1 MSESR
6 HQLTR
11 ALLLVLTVAAVVAAI
26 VNFRQQSEVR
36 LPEDG
41 VFWSERDGKV
51 VALMVQPESPAA
63 RAGVHEGDFLLR
75 INRQP
80 VSRAQ
85 DVAEIFVGLPS
96 WEKVDYTL
104 LQNGVEFEAHVI
116 LSERSLSNLVYYQY
130 FVGGV
135 YLLIGLFIFFRRG
148 LAPKATHVYVLCLA
162 SFVLSTFHYTGK
174 LNDFDKVMY
183 WGNVFAGLIAPTIF
197 LHFCLSFPESN
208 RLTRG
213 FWRSALLY
221 VPATIAALVFVGFAS
236 GAIRTALP
244 LVEVNWLLD
253 RLWLAFLTGGYL
265 LGGLVL
271 AFKSRTAKDP
281 VVRMQL
287 KWLRN
292 GAIFAILPFAIFYAI
307 PYVMGGFPGESAKLA
322 VLALLLMPLTWAYAI
337 VRYRLMD
344 VDVIFQQG
352 YVYTLATIFVLGGL
366 YLFIFSIGSFDTL
379 SPTAVAI
386 LILIAA
392 FAFQPIRNWLQEQLD
407 KHVFY
412 RDQYN
417 YRRTLIEFAR
427 ELSAETDLDRMLS
440 SVSDRLIRTLGIS
453 HIAFFLAE
461 EGGRRVSLRFADNVR
476 DRKGRAIEPGY
487 PLDLSFLSG
496 RPEKGH
502 LFFERTRHLPD
513 AHVMEYPPSARESIA
528 DLDLTYYF
536 PCDARGSTVA
546 WFGVSRLDRGD
557 FLTSDDLELLIT
569 LSGYVGMAIE
579 NALLYQSLRQKAAE
593 YERLKE
599 YNENIVESINV
610 GILAADLDGRVESWN
625 STMETLTGVPRRLA
639 LGRRMDELLPADLC
653 EEIASVSAD
662 ESVHNIYQYAFRASS
677 LPHVLAVRMGG
688 SEVAFADMPQA
699 GRESESA
706 ARSVLA
712 VEQEF
717 PESTPPLPTAHEIA
731 TFSPA
736 ADEDSGAFALQGA
749 ARSESLTGEKSGA
762 VRTSA
767 EAMGLRERAP
777 EGHFAGGGH
786 GGNGHPGKNGFA
798 DRNGASFGTGG
809 PARGES
815 VRRDADYPNPFARSS
830 SGGRLPEERMMNIAV
845 TPLVS
850 RDFEHIGR
858 LVLFQDVTERTELE
872 RRLIQSD
879 KLTSIGVLA
888 AGVAHEVNTPLAV
901 ISSYSQML
909 AKQLADD
916 ERKAGILDKIAKQ
929 TFRASEI
936 VNSLLNFSRTS
947 STTYTSTDLNKV
959 IEETLVLIGPQLEK
973 ARVQVHR
980 ELEPHLP
987 PIRGNAGKLQQVFLN
1002 LMLNARDAMS
1012 QGGELRVATR
1022 FDATAVQVSVSD
1034 TGHGIPPDTLSRI
1047 FDPFYTTKSSGKG
1060 TGLGLSISYGIVREH
1075 GGIIEVSSRVGEG
1088 TTFLMEFPL
1097 QAKTHAEATASA

>member
-1 MSESR
+1 MSEGR
-6 HQLTR
+6 QQLTR

-26 VNFRQQSEVR
+26 FNFRQQAQVR
-36 LPEDG
+36 LPDDG

-51 VALMVQPESPAA
+51 IALMVQPDSPAA
-63 RAGVHEGDFLLR
+63 RAGVHEGDYLLR

-80 VSRAQ
+80 VHLAQ
-85 DVAEIFVGLPS
+85 DVAQIFVGLPS
-96 WEKVDYTL
+96 WERVDYSL

-116 LSERSLSNLVYYQY
+116 LGERTLSSLVYYQY

-148 LAPKATHVYVLCLA
+148 VAAQAVHVYVLCLA
-162 SFVLSTFHYTGK
+162 SFVLSTFHFTGR
-174 LNDFDKVMY
+174 LDDFDKVMY
-183 WGNVFAGLIAPTIF
+183 WGNIFAGLIAPTIF
-197 LHFCLSFPESN
+197 LHFCLSFPEAG
-208 RLTRG
+208 RWTRG
-213 FWRSALLY
+213 FWRSSILY
-221 VPATIAALVFVGFAS
+221 IPAAVAAVIFMGFAS
-236 GAIRTALP
+236 GAIRATLP
-244 LVEVNWLLD
+244 MVEVNWMLD

-271 AFKSRTAKDP
+271 AAKSRTAKDP

-352 YVYTLATIFVLGGL
+352 YVYTLATIAVLGAF
-366 YLFIFSIGSFDTL
+366 YIFIFSIGNFSSL

-412 RDQYN
+412 KDQYN

-440 SVSDRLIRTLGIS
+440 SVADRLIRTVGIS

-461 EGGRRVSLRFADNVR
+461 ENSSGMTLRLADNVR
-476 DRKGRAIEPGY
+476 DRKGRSVGPNY
-487 PLDLSFLSG
+487 PLDLSFLENRG
-496 RPEKGH
+496 EKGY

-513 AHVMEYPPSARESIA
+513 AKVLEYAPAARESIA
-528 DLDLTYYF
+528 ELDLTYYF
-536 PCDARGSTVA
+536 PCDARGRTIA

-557 FLTSDDLELLIT
+557 FLTSGDLELLIT
-569 LSGYVGMAIE
+569 LSGYVGIAIE
-579 NALLYQSLRQKAAE
+579 NALLYQSLRHKATE

-610 GILAADLDGRVESWN
+610 GILAADLEGRVESWN
-625 STMETLTGVPRRLA
+625 STMETLTGVPRHLA
-639 LGRRMDELLPADLC
+639 VGRRMEELLPGDLC
-653 EEIASVSAD
+653 REIASVSAA
-662 ESVHNIYQYAFRASS
+662 ESVHNIYQYAFKSS
-677 LPHVLAVRMGG
+677 MLPQ
-688 SEVAFADMPQA
+688 VAPETGFETAPSTMQTCVAEAPSYSPVAGFAI
-699 GRESESA
+699 GE
-706 ARSVLA
+706 
-712 VEQEF
+712 
-717 PESTPPLPTAHEIA
+717 
-731 TFSPA
+731 
-736 ADEDSGAFALQGA
+736 EDSGAFALQPA
-749 ARSESLTGEKSGA
+749 ASRAGNLGSGTLGSGSGRLA
-762 VRTSA
+762 VPVNHGSSIA
-767 EAMGLRERAP
+767 AGERAP
-777 EGHFAGGGH
+777 VREPHRGAT
-786 GGNGHPGKNGFA
+786 GGNGDAIGGNGNPH
-798 DRNGASFGTGG
+798 RPLPEPETAS
-809 PARGES
+809 
-815 VRRDADYPNPFARSS
+815 
-830 SGGRLPEERMMNIAV
+830 LPEELMLNIAV

-850 RDFEHIGR
+850 REFEHIGR

-872 RRLIQSD
+872 RRLVQSD

-909 AKQLADD
+909 AKQLVDD
-916 ERKAGILDKIAKQ
+916 ERKSGLLDKIAKQ

-947 STTYTSTDLNKV
+947 NTTYGSTDLNCV
-959 IEETLVLIGPQLEK
+959 VEETLVLIAPQLEK
-973 ARVQVHR
+973 ASIRVAR
-980 ELEPHLP
+980 EMQAPLP
-987 PIRGNAGKLQQVFLN
+987 SIRGNSSKLQQVFLN
-1002 LMLNARDAMS
+1002 IILNARDSMS
-1012 QGGELRVATR
+1012 DGGTLRISTVA
-1022 FDATAVQVSVSD
+1022 DATSVRVRVSD
-1034 TGHGIPPDTLSRI
+1034 TGHGIPADKLARI
-1047 FDPFYTTKSSGKG
+1047 FDPFYTTKMAGKG

-1075 GGIIEVSSRVGEG
+1075 GGIIEVSSRAGEG
-1088 TTFLMEFPL
+1088 ATFVMEFPREQRAL
-1097 QAKTHAEATASA
+1097 TA

>member
-11 ALLLVLTVAAVVAAI
+11 ALLLVLTVAAVMAAI
-26 VNFRQQSEVR
+26 VNFRQQAAVR

-41 VFWSERDGKV
+41 VFWSEREGKV
-51 VALMVQPESPAA
+51 IALMVEPDSPAA

-80 VSRAQ
+80 VNRAQ

-104 LQNGVEFEAHVI
+104 LQKGVEFEAHVI
-116 LSERSLSNLVYYQY
+116 LSERALSSLVYYQY

-148 LAPKATHVYVLCLA
+148 LAPQATHVYVLCLA

-197 LHFCLSFPESN
+197 LHFCLGFPQSH
-208 RLTRG
+208 RWFRG
-213 FWRSALLY
+213 FGRVALLY
-221 VPATIAALVFVGFAS
+221 VPALLAALVFMGFAS

-244 LVEVNWLLD
+244 LVEVNWMFD

-271 AFKSRTAKDP
+271 AFKSRTAQDP

-292 GAIFAILPFAIFYAI
+292 GAIFAILPFAVFYAI

-366 YLFIFSIGSFDTL
+366 YLFIFSIGSFDSL

-461 EGGRRVSLRFADNVR
+461 EGGARMSLRMADNVR

-496 RPEKGH
+496 PPEKGH

-513 AHVMEYPPSARESIA
+513 AHVMEYPPAARESIA

-579 NALLYQSLRQKAAE
+579 NALLYQSLRRKAAE

-610 GILAADLDGRVESWN
+610 GIVAADLDGRVESWN
-625 STMETLTGVPRRLA
+625 STMETLTGVPRQLA
-639 LGRRMDELLPADLC
+639 QGRRMEELLPADLC
-653 EEIASVSAD
+653 AEIASVSAE
-662 ESVHNIYQYAFRASS
+662 ESVHNIYQYAFKASS
-677 LPHVLAVRMGG
+677 LPHLRTARM
-688 SEVAFADMPQA
+688 AAPQ
-699 GRESESA
+699 GVEIMREPAASA
-706 ARSVLA
+706 HQV
-712 VEQEF
+712 V
-717 PESTPPLPTAHEIA
+717 

-736 ADEDSGAFALQGA
+736 TDEDSGAFALQGSA
-749 ARSESLTGEKSGA
+749 LTHGLASESGSQRLKEAGRYASRSGGSENGDEVGANGRGRANDRSPFETGA
-762 VRTSA
+762 
-767 EAMGLRERAP
+767 
-777 EGHFAGGGH
+777 
-786 GGNGHPGKNGFA
+786 GNGLDDPDGH
-798 DRNGASFGTGG
+798 RMGAPTMAAEG
-809 PARGES
+809 PASR
-815 VRRDADYPNPFARSS
+815 V
-830 SGGRLPEERMMNIAV
+830 PEERMMNVAV

-872 RRLIQSD
+872 RRLVQSD

-916 ERKAGILDKIAKQ
+916 ERKSGILDKIAKQ

-959 IEETLVLIGPQLEK
+959 IEETLVLIGPQLDK
-973 ARVQVHR
+973 ARVQVRR
-980 ELEPHLP
+980 ELDPLLP

-1012 QGGELRVATR
+1012 GGGELRVSTT
-1022 FDATAVQVSVSD
+1022 FDADAARVRVSD
-1034 TGHGIPPDTLSRI
+1034 SGHGIPPDKLSRI
-1047 FDPFYTTKSSGKG
+1047 FDPFYTTKAAGKG

-1088 TTFLMEFPL
+1088 TTFQMEFPL
-1097 QAKTHAEATASA
+1097 RQETQRQERSEG

>member
-11 ALLLVLTVAAVVAAI
+11 ALLLVLTVAAVMAAI
-26 VNFRQQSEVR
+26 VNFRQQAAVR

-41 VFWSERDGKV
+41 VFWSEREGKV
-51 VALMVQPESPAA
+51 IALMVEADSPAA

-80 VSRAQ
+80 VNRAQ

-116 LSERSLSNLVYYQY
+116 LSERALSSLVYYQY

-148 LAPKATHVYVLCLA
+148 LAPQATHVYVLCLA

-197 LHFCLSFPESN
+197 LHFCLSFPQSH
-208 RLTRG
+208 RWFRG
-213 FWRSALLY
+213 FARAALLY
-221 VPATIAALVFVGFAS
+221 VPALLAALVFMGFAS

-244 LVEVNWLLD
+244 LVEVNWMLD

-292 GAIFAILPFAIFYAI
+292 GAIFAILPFAVFYAI

-366 YLFIFSIGSFDTL
+366 YLFIFSIGSFDSL

-461 EGGRRVSLRFADNVR
+461 EGGARMSLRMADNVR
-476 DRKGRAIEPGY
+476 DRKGRAVEPGY

-496 RPEKGH
+496 PPEKGH

-513 AHVMEYPPSARESIA
+513 AHVMEYPPAARESIA

-579 NALLYQSLRQKAAE
+579 NALLYQSLRRKAAE

-610 GILAADLDGRVESWN
+610 GIVAADLDGRVESWN
-625 STMETLTGVPRRLA
+625 STMETLTGVPRQLAQGRL
-639 LGRRMDELLPADLC
+639 MEELLPADLC
-653 EEIASVSAD
+653 AEIASVSAD
-662 ESVHNIYQYAFRASS
+662 ESVHNIYQYAFKASS
-677 LPHVLAVRMGG
+677 LPYLLAAQLATLHEPEILRQPA
-688 SEVAFADMPQA
+688 VAHGPAI
-699 GRESESA
+699 
-706 ARSVLA
+706 
-712 VEQEF
+712 
-717 PESTPPLPTAHEIA
+717 AHQVV

-736 ADEDSGAFALQGA
+736 TDEDSGAFALQGS
-749 ARSESLTGEKSGA
+749 ARAHTVAGESGSFRLAEHGRQTSRALGSE
-762 VRTSA
+762 
-767 EAMGLRERAP
+767 
-777 EGHFAGGGH
+777 AGSDKGGDGGKGNNRNPFDPG
-786 GGNGHPGKNGFA
+786 GGNGLDYRDGHRAGTPTLAAEGQ
-798 DRNGASFGTGG
+798 AS
-809 PARGES
+809 RI
-815 VRRDADYPNPFARSS
+815 
-830 SGGRLPEERMMNIAV
+830 PEERMMNVAV

-872 RRLIQSD
+872 RRLVQSD

-916 ERKAGILDKIAKQ
+916 ERKSGILDKIAKQ

-973 ARVQVHR
+973 TRVQVRR
-980 ELEPHLP
+980 ELDPLLP

-1012 QGGELRVATR
+1012 GGGELRVCTT
-1022 FDATAVQVSVSD
+1022 FDADAARVRVSD
-1034 TGHGIPPDTLSRI
+1034 SGHGIPPDKLSRI
-1047 FDPFYTTKSSGKG
+1047 FDPFYTTKAAGKG

-1088 TTFLMEFPL
+1088 TTFQMEFPL
-1097 QAKTHAEATASA
+1097 RQKAQSQERSDG

>member
-1 MSESR
+1 MSESNQ
-6 HQLTR
+6 QLTR
-11 ALLLVLTVAAVVAAI
+11 ALLLVLTVAAVVAATF
-26 VNFRQQSEVR
+26 NFRQQSQVR

-41 VFWSERDGKV
+41 VFWSEREGKV

-80 VSRAQ
+80 VDRAQ
-85 DVAEIFVGLPS
+85 DVARIFVGLPS
-96 WEKVDYTL
+96 WERVEYTL
-104 LQNGVEFEAHVI
+104 LQNGVEFEAKVI
-116 LSERSLSNLVYYQY
+116 LSERALTSLVYYQY

-148 LAPKATHVYVLCLA
+148 VAAKAIHVYILCLA

-197 LHFCLSFPESN
+197 LHFCLTFPETG
-208 RLTRG
+208 RWLRG
-213 FWRSALLY
+213 FWRSSVLY
-221 VPATIAALVFVGFAS
+221 LPATLAALVYVGFAS
-236 GAIRTALP
+236 GAVRTALP
-244 LVEVNWLLD
+244 LVEVHWLLD
-253 RLWLAFLTGGYL
+253 RLWLSFLTGSYL

-292 GAIFAILPFAIFYAI
+292 GAIFAILPFAVFYAI

-352 YVYTLATIFVLGGL
+352 YVYTLATIFVLGTF
-366 YLFIFSIGSFDTL
+366 YIFIFSIGSFDSL

-412 RDQYN
+412 RDQYD
-417 YRRTLIEFAR
+417 YRRTLVEFAR

-440 SVSDRLIRTLGIS
+440 SVADRLIRTLGIS
-453 HIAFFLAE
+453 HIAFFLADDTN
-461 EGGRRVSLRFADNVR
+461 GRMSLRLADNVR
-476 DRKGRAIEPGY
+476 DRKGRAIAPGY
-487 PLDLSFLSG
+487 PLDLTFLATH
-496 RPEKGH
+496 PEKEH

-513 AHVMEYPPSARESIA
+513 AHVLDYPPPARESIA
-528 DLDLTYYF
+528 ELDLTYYF
-536 PCDARGSTVA
+536 PCEARGRTVA

-579 NALLYQSLRQKAAE
+579 NALLYQSLRLKAAE

-610 GILAADLDGRVESWN
+610 GILAADLDGQVESWN
-625 STMETLTGVPRRLA
+625 STMEALTGVTRHQA
-639 LGRRMDELLPADLC
+639 VGRRMDELLPADLC
-653 EEIASVSAD
+653 QEIASVRA
-662 ESVHNIYQYAFRASS
+662 EEGVHDIYQYVFQASKLPQKFQAEASREHASPYATHAASS
-677 LPHVLAVRMGG
+677 AV
-688 SEVAFADMPQA
+688 STFAPSGDP
-699 GRESESA
+699 
-706 ARSVLA
+706 
-712 VEQEF
+712 
-717 PESTPPLPTAHEIA
+717 
-731 TFSPA
+731 
-736 ADEDSGAFALQGA
+736 DSGAFALQSA
-749 ARSESLTGEKSGA
+749 AAISVAAPVSHAAVGSL
-762 VRTSA
+762 
-767 EAMGLRERAP
+767 
-777 EGHFAGGGH
+777 
-786 GGNGHPGKNGFA
+786 GNGHGSA
-798 DRNGASFGTGG
+798 ALTASSTSARTSGT
-809 PARGES
+809 
-815 VRRDADYPNPFARSS
+815 NSS
-830 SGGRLPEERMMNIAV
+830 SPDEALPYRNNRGAGSALSTTDAPRREDALASTRSHLPDERMLNIAV

-872 RRLIQSD
+872 RRLMQSD

-901 ISSYSQML
+901 ISSYSQLL

-916 ERKAGILDKIAKQ
+916 ERKSGILDKIAKQ

-947 STTYTSTDLNKV
+947 STTYTSTDLNRV
-959 IEETLVLIGPQLEK
+959 VDETLVLIGPQLEK
-973 ARVQVHR
+973 SGVEVSRLCDP
-980 ELEPHLP
+980 ELP

-1002 LMLNARDAMS
+1002 LLLNARDAMVS
-1012 QGGELRVATR
+1012 GGDLKIETSA
-1022 FDATAVQVSVSD
+1022 DQASVHVRISD
-1034 TGHGIPPDTLSRI
+1034 TGHGIPLEKISKI
-1047 FDPFYTTKSSGKG
+1047 FDPFYTTKVAGKG

-1088 TTFLMEFPL
+1088 TTFLLEFPL
-1097 QAKTHAEATASA
+1097 EQRPKAA

>member
-1 MSESR
+1 M
-6 HQLTR
+6 
-11 ALLLVLTVAAVVAAI
+11 AAI
-26 VNFRQQSEVR
+26 VNFRQQAAVR

-41 VFWSERDGKV
+41 VFWSEREGKV
-51 VALMVQPESPAA
+51 IALMVEADSPAA

-80 VSRAQ
+80 VNRAQ
-85 DVAEIFVGLPS
+85 DVAAIFVGLPS

-104 LQNGVEFEAHVI
+104 LQKGVEFEAHVI
-116 LSERSLSNLVYYQY
+116 LSERALSSLVYYQY

-148 LAPKATHVYVLCLA
+148 LAPQATHVYVLCLA

-183 WGNVFAGLIAPTIF
+183 WGNIFAGLVAPTIF
-197 LHFCLSFPESN
+197 LHFCLGFPQSH
-208 RLTRG
+208 RWFRG
-213 FWRSALLY
+213 FGRVALLY
-221 VPATIAALVFVGFAS
+221 VPALLAALVFMGFAS

-244 LVEVNWLLD
+244 LVEVNWMLD

-271 AFKSRTAKDP
+271 AFKSRTTQDP

-292 GAIFAILPFAIFYAI
+292 GAIFAILPFAVFYAI

-366 YLFIFSIGSFDTL
+366 YLFIFSIGSFDSL

-461 EGGRRVSLRFADNVR
+461 EGGTRMALRMADNVR
-476 DRKGRAIEPGY
+476 DRKGRAVEPGY

-496 RPEKGH
+496 PPEKGH

-513 AHVMEYPPSARESIA
+513 AHVMEYPPAARESIA

-579 NALLYQSLRQKAAE
+579 NAMLYQSLRRKAAE

-610 GILAADLDGRVESWN
+610 GIVAADLDGRVESWN
-625 STMETLTGVPRRLA
+625 STMETLTGVPRQLA
-639 LGRRMDELLPADLC
+639 QGRRMEELLPADLC
-653 EEIASVSAD
+653 AEIASVSAE
-662 ESVHNIYQYAFRASS
+662 ESVHNIYQYAFKASS
-677 LPHVLAVRMGG
+677 LPYLL
-688 SEVAFADMPQA
+688 
-699 GRESESA
+699 A
-706 ARSVLA
+706 ARMATPYEPEILLDAA
-712 VEQEF
+712 VAHQ
-717 PESTPPLPTAHEIA
+717 PESGHQPASAHQVV

-736 ADEDSGAFALQGA
+736 TDEDSGAFALQGS
-749 ARSESLTGEKSGA
+749 ARVHGLASESGTHRLKELG
-762 VRTSA
+762 RQTS
-767 EAMGLRERAP
+767 RI
-777 EGHFAGGGH
+777 GGGEAGDQTAANGGGKGNGRSPFEPG
-786 GGNGHPGKNGFA
+786 GGNGLDYQDGHRAGTPALAAEGQ
-798 DRNGASFGTGG
+798 AS
-809 PARGES
+809 RI
-815 VRRDADYPNPFARSS
+815 
-830 SGGRLPEERMMNIAV
+830 PEERMMNVAV

-872 RRLIQSD
+872 RRLVQSD

-916 ERKAGILDKIAKQ
+916 ERKSGILDKIAKQ

-973 ARVQVHR
+973 TRVQVRR
-980 ELEPHLP
+980 ELDPLLP

-1012 QGGELRVATR
+1012 GGGELRVSTT
-1022 FDATAVQVSVSD
+1022 FDADVARVRVSD
-1034 TGHGIPPDTLSRI
+1034 SGHGISPDKLSRI
-1047 FDPFYTTKSSGKG
+1047 FDPFYTTKAAGKG

-1088 TTFLMEFPL
+1088 TTFQMEFPL
-1097 QAKTHAEATASA
+1097 RQGTQRQERSDG

>member
-1 MSESR
+1 MWQAMSESR
-6 HQLTR
+6 QQLTR
-11 ALLLVLTVAAVVAAI
+11 AFLLVLTVAAVVAALI
-26 VNFRQQSEVR
+26 NFRQQAQVR

-75 INRQP
+75 INHQP
-80 VSRAQ
+80 VSLAQ
-85 DVAEIFVGLPS
+85 DVARIFVGLPS
-96 WEKVDYTL
+96 WERVDYTL

-116 LSERSLSNLVYYQY
+116 LSERALSSLVYYQY

-148 LAPKATHVYVLCLA
+148 VAAQAIHVYTLCLV
-162 SFVLSTFHYTGK
+162 SFVLSTFHYTGR
-174 LNDFDKVMY
+174 LDDFDKVMY

-197 LHFCLSFPESN
+197 LHFCLNFPEAG
-208 RLTRG
+208 RWTRG
-213 FWRSALLY
+213 FWRSSLLY
-221 VPATIAALVFVGFAS
+221 FPAAIAASVFIGFAS
-236 GAIRTALP
+236 GGIRTALP
-244 LVEVNWLLD
+244 MVEVNWMLD

-271 AFKSRTAKDP
+271 AAKSRTAKDP

-352 YVYTLATIFVLGGL
+352 YVYTLATLAVLGAF
-366 YLFIFSIGSFDTL
+366 YLFIFSIGSFDSL

-412 RDQYN
+412 KDQYN

-427 ELSAETDLDRMLS
+427 ELGAETDLDRMLS
-440 SVSDRLIRTLGIS
+440 SVADRLIRTVGIS
-453 HIAFFLAE
+453 HIAFFLADE
-461 EGGRRVSLRFADNVR
+461 KSAGMVLRLADNVR
-476 DRKGRAIEPGY
+476 DRKGRSVEPGY
-487 PLDLSFLSG
+487 PLDLSFLTS

-513 AHVMEYPPSARESIA
+513 PRVLEYPPAARESIA

-536 PCDARGSTVA
+536 PCDARGRTIA

-569 LSGYVGMAIE
+569 LSGYVGIAIE
-579 NALLYQSLRQKAAE
+579 NALLYQSLRHKAAE

-610 GILAADLDGRVESWN
+610 GILAADLEGRVESWN
-625 STMETLTGVPRRLA
+625 STMEILTGVLRHVA
-639 LGRRMDELLPADLC
+639 LGRRVEELLPADLC
-653 EEIASVSAD
+653 REIASVGAA
-662 ESVHNIYQYAFRASS
+662 ESVHNIYQYAFKSS
-677 LPHVLAVRMGG
+677 MLPHVV
-688 SEVAFADMPQA
+688 SEASGETRAPA
-699 GRESESA
+699 TRERREEIPSYS
-706 ARSVLA
+706 
-712 VEQEF
+712 
-717 PESTPPLPTAHEIA
+717 PLPDVEAG
-731 TFSPA
+731 
-736 ADEDSGAFALQGA
+736 DEVFGAFALHPAVAFAGA
-749 ARSESLTGEKSGA
+749 AGA
-762 VRTSA
+762 SDVQKAAPASYGSPVRGLQTSRT
-767 EAMGLRERAP
+767 REMP
-777 EGHFAGGGH
+777 NGAGGSNGSPA
-786 GGNGHPGKNGFA
+786 GGNGNLHPHPS
-798 DRNGASFGTGG
+798 ASTH
-809 PARGES
+809 ES
-815 VRRDADYPNPFARSS
+815 
-830 SGGRLPEERMMNIAV
+830 LPEELMLNIAV

-850 RDFEHIGR
+850 REFEHIGR
-858 LVLFQDVTERTELE
+858 LVIFQDVTERTELE
-872 RRLIQSD
+872 RRLVQSD

-916 ERKAGILDKIAKQ
+916 ESKSGLLDKIAKQ

-947 STTYTSTDLNKV
+947 STIYGSTDLNRV
-959 IEETLVLIGPQLEK
+959 VEETLVLIGPQLEK
-973 ARVQVHR
+973 AGICVECQM
-980 ELEPHLP
+980 EAPLP
-987 PIRGNAGKLQQVFLN
+987 AIRGNGSKLQQVFLN
-1002 LMLNARDAMS
+1002 ILLNARDSMS
-1012 QGGELRVATR
+1012 EGGTLRISTSA
-1022 FDATAVQVSVSD
+1022 DATSVRVRVSD
-1034 TGHGIPPDTLSRI
+1034 TGHGIPADKLARI
-1047 FDPFYTTKSSGKG
+1047 FDPFYTTKMAGKG

-1075 GGIIEVSSRVGEG
+1075 GGIIEVSSRAGEG
-1088 TTFLMEFPL
+1088 ATFVMEFPRE
-1097 QAKTHAEATASA
+1097 QRTPTA

>member
-1 MSESR
+1 MSESNQ
-6 HQLTR
+6 QLTR
-11 ALLLVLTVAAVVAAI
+11 ALLLVLTVAAVVAATF
-26 VNFRQQSEVR
+26 NFRQQSHVR

-41 VFWSERDGKV
+41 VFWSEREGKV

-80 VSRAQ
+80 VDRAQ
-85 DVAEIFVGLPS
+85 DVARIFVGLPS
-96 WEKVDYTL
+96 WERVEYTL
-104 LQNGVEFEAHVI
+104 LQNGVEFEAKVI
-116 LSERSLSNLVYYQY
+116 LSERALTSLVYYQY

-148 LAPKATHVYVLCLA
+148 VADKAIHVYILCLA

-174 LNDFDKVMY
+174 LDDFDKVMY

-197 LHFCLSFPESN
+197 LHFCLTFPETG
-208 RLTRG
+208 RWLRG
-213 FWRSALLY
+213 FWRSSILY
-221 VPATIAALVFVGFAS
+221 APAILAALVYVGFAS
-236 GAIRTALP
+236 GAVRTALP
-244 LVEVNWLLD
+244 LVEVHWLLD
-253 RLWLAFLTGGYL
+253 RLWLSFLTGSYL

-292 GAIFAILPFAIFYAI
+292 GAIFAILPFAVFYAI

-352 YVYTLATIFVLGGL
+352 YVYTLATICVLGTF
-366 YLFIFSIGSFDTL
+366 YIFIFSIGSFDSL

-412 RDQYN
+412 RDQYD
-417 YRRTLIEFAR
+417 YRRTLVEFAR

-440 SVSDRLIRTLGIS
+440 SVADRLIRTLGIS
-453 HIAFFLAE
+453 HIAFFLADDTSGE
-461 EGGRRVSLRFADNVR
+461 MSLRLADNVR
-476 DRKGRAIEPGY
+476 DRKGRAIDPGY
-487 PLDLSFLSG
+487 PLDLSFLATH
-496 RPEKGH
+496 PEKGH

-513 AHVMEYPPSARESIA
+513 AHVLDYPPPARESIA
-528 DLDLTYYF
+528 ELDLTYYF
-536 PCDARGSTVA
+536 PCEARGRTVA

-579 NALLYQSLRQKAAE
+579 NALLYQSLRLKATE

-610 GILAADLDGRVESWN
+610 GILAADLAGQVESWN
-625 STMETLTGVPRRLA
+625 STMEALTGVTRQQA
-639 LGRRMDELLPADLC
+639 VGRRMEELLPADLC
-653 EEIASVSAD
+653 QEIASVRA
-662 ESVHNIYQYAFRASS
+662 EEGVHDIYQYVFQASK
-677 LPHVLAVRMGG
+677 LPRSVQ
-688 SEVAFADMPQA
+688 SE
-699 GRESESA
+699 A
-706 ARSVLA
+706 AREHASPYA
-712 VEQEF
+712 
-717 PESTPPLPTAHEIA
+717 AHAAA
-731 TFSPA
+731 TGVATYAPSGDP
-736 ADEDSGAFALQGA
+736 DSGAFALQPA
-749 ARSESLTGEKSGA
+749 AAVSLAAPVSHAATSMLAHGHGA
-762 VRTSA
+762 VALSA
-767 EAMGLRERAP
+767 PSSLAKAP
-777 EGHFAGGGH
+777 G
-786 GGNGHPGKNGFA
+786 
-798 DRNGASFGTGG
+798 SISSSS
-809 PARGES
+809 RGE
-815 VRRDADYPNPFARSS
+815 VVPYR
-830 SGGRLPEERMMNIAV
+830 SGGATDSALSAAGSIAQEDSLAPTRSHLPDERMLNIAV

-872 RRLIQSD
+872 RRLMQSD

-901 ISSYSQML
+901 ISSYSQLL

-916 ERKAGILDKIAKQ
+916 ERKSGILDKIAKQ

-947 STTYTSTDLNKV
+947 STTYTSTDLNRV
-959 IEETLVLIGPQLEK
+959 VDETLVLIGPQLEK
-973 ARVQVHR
+973 SGVEVHR
-980 ELEPHLP
+980 DCAAELP

-1002 LMLNARDAMS
+1002 LLLNARDAMGN
-1012 QGGELRVATR
+1012 GGELKIETSADRG
-1022 FDATAVQVSVSD
+1022 SVHVRISD
-1034 TGHGIPPDTLSRI
+1034 TGHGIPLEKISKI
-1047 FDPFYTTKSSGKG
+1047 FDPFYTTKVAGKG

-1075 GGIIEVSSRVGEG
+1075 GGIIEVTSRVGEG
-1088 TTFLMEFPL
+1088 TTFLLEFPL
-1097 QAKTHAEATASA
+1097 EQRPQAA

>member
-1 MSESR
+1 MWRSS
-6 HQLTR
+6 
-11 ALLLVLTVAAVVAAI
+11 ALYIPAVVGA
-26 VNFRQQSEVR
+26 S
-36 LPEDG
+36 
-41 VFWSERDGKV
+41 
-51 VALMVQPESPAA
+51 
-63 RAGVHEGDFLLR
+63 
-75 INRQP
+75 
-80 VSRAQ
+80 
-85 DVAEIFVGLPS
+85 IFVGFS
-96 WEKVDYTL
+96 
-104 LQNGVEFEAHVI
+104 
-116 LSERSLSNLVYYQY
+116 
-130 FVGGV
+130 
-135 YLLIGLFIFFRRG
+135 
-148 LAPKATHVYVLCLA
+148 
-162 SFVLSTFHYTGK
+162 
-174 LNDFDKVMY
+174 
-183 WGNVFAGLIAPTIF
+183 
-197 LHFCLSFPESN
+197 
-208 RLTRG
+208 
-213 FWRSALLY
+213 
-221 VPATIAALVFVGFAS
+221 S
-236 GAIRTALP
+236 GAIRTSLP
-244 LVEVNWLLD
+244 LVEIHWMLD
-253 RLWLAFLTGGYL
+253 RFWLAFLTGGYL

-271 AFKSRTAKDP
+271 AAKSRTAKDP

-352 YVYTLATIFVLGGL
+352 YVYTLATICVLGTF
-366 YLFIFSIGSFDTL
+366 YIFIFSIGSFDSL

-440 SVSDRLIRTLGIS
+440 SVADRLIRTVGIS

-461 EGGRRVSLRFADNVR
+461 DNDAPITLRLADNVR
-476 DRKGRAIEPGY
+476 DRKGRAVEPGY
-487 PLDLSFLSG
+487 PLDLSFLSS

-513 AHVMEYPPSARESIA
+513 PHVLDYPPAARESIA

-536 PCDARGSTVA
+536 PCDARGRTIA

-579 NALLYQSLRQKAAE
+579 NALLYQSLRLKAAE

-610 GILAADLDGRVESWN
+610 GILAADLEGRVESWN
-625 STMETLTGVPRRLA
+625 STMESLTGVPRRVA
-639 LGRRMDELLPADLC
+639 LGRRVEELLPADLC
-653 EEIASVSAD
+653 REIASVSAA
-662 ESVHNIYQYAFRASS
+662 ESVHNIYQYAFKASMLPHAGSDAAERASVDRTES
-677 LPHVLAVRMGG
+677 DGG
-688 SEVAFADMPQA
+688 
-699 GRESESA
+699 
-706 ARSVLA
+706 
-712 VEQEF
+712 
-717 PESTPPLPTAHEIA
+717 TPS
-731 TFSPA
+731 FSPDMSFA
-736 ADEDSGAFALQGA
+736 PLVKEDSGEFALQSATALAGVVA
-749 ARSESLTGEKSGA
+749 GNSVLHARPVLPS
-762 VRTSA
+762 R
-767 EAMGLRERAP
+767 
-777 EGHFAGGGH
+777 GGH
-786 GGNGHPGKNGFA
+786 GGGGDHAGGRPRTAGQTNGKSAGEL
-798 DRNGASFGTGG
+798 NGASLGG
-809 PARGES
+809 DLADGGGNANEPLPRGL
-815 VRRDADYPNPFARSS
+815 RAA
-830 SGGRLPEERMMNIAV
+830 LPEELMLNIAV

-850 RDFEHIGR
+850 REFEHIGR

-872 RRLIQSD
+872 RRLVQSD

-909 AKQLADD
+909 AKQLAED
-916 ERKAGILDKIAKQ
+916 ESKSGLLDKIAKQ

-947 STTYTSTDLNKV
+947 STSYGPTDLNRV

-973 ARVQVHR
+973 AKVRV
-980 ELEPHLP
+980 ECALDKDLP
-987 PIRGNAGKLQQVFLN
+987 SIRGNGGKLQQVFLN
-1002 LMLNARDAMS
+1002 MMLNARDAMGE
-1012 QGGELRVATR
+1012 GGALSIATSAEPSAVRVR
-1022 FDATAVQVSVSD
+1022 VSD
-1034 TGHGIPPDTLSRI
+1034 TGHGIPAEKIARI
-1047 FDPFYTTKSSGKG
+1047 FDPFYTTKVAGKG

-1075 GGIIEVSSRVGEG
+1075 GGIIEVSSRAGEG

-1097 QAKTHAEATASA
+1097 ERKHPAA

>member
-1 MSESR
+1 MSEGR

-11 ALLLVLTVAAVVAAI
+11 AFLLVLTVAAVVAAVI
-26 VNFRQQSEVR
+26 NFKQQAQVR
-36 LPEDG
+36 MPDDG

-51 VALMVQPESPAA
+51 VALMVQPDSPAS

-80 VSRAQ
+80 VSHAQ
-85 DVAEIFVGLPS
+85 DVARIFVGLPS
-96 WEKVDYTL
+96 WERVDYSL

-116 LSERSLSNLVYYQY
+116 LGERTLSTLVYYQY

-148 LAPKATHVYVLCLA
+148 VATQALHVYILCLA
-162 SFVLSTFHYTGK
+162 SFVLSTFHFTGR
-174 LNDFDKVMY
+174 LDDFDKVMY
-183 WGNVFAGLIAPTIF
+183 WGNVLAGLIAPTIF
-197 LHFCLSFPESN
+197 LHFCLSFPESG
-208 RLTRG
+208 RFTRG
-213 FWRSALLY
+213 FWRTSILY
-221 VPATIAALVFVGFAS
+221 VPAVIGALVYMGFAS
-236 GAIRTALP
+236 GIIRTAAP
-244 LVEVNWLLD
+244 EVEVNWMLD
-253 RLWLAFLTGGYL
+253 RLWLAFLTGVYL
-265 LGGLVL
+265 LCGLVL
-271 AFKSRTAKDP
+271 AAKSRTAKDP
-281 VVRMQL
+281 IVRMQL

-352 YVYTLATIFVLGGL
+352 YVYTLATIAVLGVF
-366 YLFIFSIGSFDTL
+366 YIFIFSIGSFNSL

-412 RDQYN
+412 KDQYN

-427 ELSAETDLDRMLS
+427 ELGAETDLDKMLS
-440 SVSDRLIRTLGIS
+440 SVADRLIRTVGIS

-461 EGGRRVSLRFADNVR
+461 DGGKGMQLRQAENVR

-487 PLDLSFLSG
+487 PLDLSFLDS
-496 RPEKGH
+496 RPEKGY

-513 AHVMEYPPSARESIA
+513 PRVLEYPHAARESIS

-536 PCDARGSTVA
+536 PCEARGRTIA

-557 FLTSDDLELLIT
+557 FLTSDDLELLVT
-569 LSGYVGMAIE
+569 LSGYVGIAIE
-579 NALLYQSLRQKAAE
+579 NALLYQSLRLKAAE

-610 GILAADLDGRVESWN
+610 GILAADLAGRVESWN
-625 STMETLTGVPRRLA
+625 STMEALTGVPRHIA
-639 LGRRMDELLPADLC
+639 LGRRVEELLPADLC
-653 EEIASVSAD
+653 REIASVGAA
-662 ESVHNIYQYAFRASS
+662 ESVHNIYEYEFKASMLPRVVQQAAVGAVETEAAGGRTAAFTAAGDPAESSVGLRASAS
-677 LPHVLAVRMGG
+677 QPAVALAIEGVREPRGV
-688 SEVAFADMPQA
+688 S
-699 GRESESA
+699 
-706 ARSVLA
+706 
-712 VEQEF
+712 
-717 PESTPPLPTAHEIA
+717 
-731 TFSPA
+731 
-736 ADEDSGAFALQGA
+736 
-749 ARSESLTGEKSGA
+749 
-762 VRTSA
+762 
-767 EAMGLRERAP
+767 ERAYSSP
-777 EGHFAGGGH
+777 DYPVDSPGTTQPSGFVAVTNGGPL
-786 GGNGHPGKNGFA
+786 GGNGDSVYSGREYN
-798 DRNGASFGTGG
+798 TGS
-809 PARGES
+809 R
-815 VRRDADYPNPFARSS
+815 
-830 SGGRLPEERMMNIAV
+830 PEELTLNIAV
-845 TPLVS
+845 TPLIS

-872 RRLIQSD
+872 RRLVQSD

-909 AKQLADD
+909 AKQLAGD
-916 ERKAGILDKIAKQ
+916 ERKSGLLDKIAKQ

-936 VNSLLNFSRTS
+936 VNSLLNFSRTA
-947 STTYTSTDLNKV
+947 STTYSATDLNRV

-973 ARVQVHR
+973 ANILVERD
-980 ELEPHLP
+980 LETPLP
-987 PIRGNAGKLQQVFLN
+987 AIRGNGSKLQQVFLN
-1002 LMLNARDAMS
+1002 IILNARDSMS
-1012 QGGELRVATR
+1012 EGGKLQIATSANASSVRVR
-1022 FDATAVQVSVSD
+1022 VSD
-1034 TGHGIPPDTLSRI
+1034 TGHGIPADKLARI
-1047 FDPFYTTKSSGKG
+1047 FDPFYTTKMAGKG

-1088 TTFLMEFPL
+1088 ATFVMEFPRESRGL
-1097 QAKTHAEATASA
+1097 SA

>member
-6 HQLTR
+6 QQLTR
-11 ALLLVLTVAAVVAAI
+11 AFLLVLTVAVVVAA
-26 VNFRQQSEVR
+26 VFNFRQQAQVR

-51 VALMVQPESPAA
+51 IALMVQPESPAA

-80 VSRAQ
+80 VSLAQ
-85 DVAEIFVGLPS
+85 DVAQIFVGLPS
-96 WEKVDYTL
+96 WERVDYSL

-116 LSERSLSNLVYYQY
+116 LGERALSSLVYYQY

-148 LAPKATHVYVLCLA
+148 VAAQAVHVYVLCLA
-162 SFVLSTFHYTGK
+162 SFVLSTFHYTGR
-174 LNDFDKVMY
+174 LDDFDKVMY

-197 LHFCLSFPESN
+197 LHFCLNFPEAG
-208 RLTRG
+208 RWTRG
-213 FWRSALLY
+213 FWRSSILY
-221 VPATIAALVFVGFAS
+221 IPAAIAATVFMGFAS
-236 GAIRTALP
+236 GAIRTVLP
-244 LVEVNWLLD
+244 MVEVSWMLD

-271 AFKSRTAKDP
+271 AAKSRTAKDP

-352 YVYTLATIFVLGGL
+352 YVYTLATIAVLGAF
-366 YLFIFSIGSFDTL
+366 YIFIFSIGSFDSL

-412 RDQYN
+412 KDQYN

-427 ELSAETDLDRMLS
+427 ELGAETDLDRMLS
-440 SVSDRLIRTLGIS
+440 SVADRLIRTVGIS
-453 HIAFFLAE
+453 HIAFFLAQE
-461 EGGRRVSLRFADNVR
+461 SGSGMALRLADNVR
-476 DRKGRAIEPGY
+476 DRKGRSVGPGY
-487 PLDLSFLSG
+487 PLDLSFLTAH
-496 RPEKGH
+496 PEKGH

-513 AHVMEYPPSARESIA
+513 PRVLEYAPAARESIA
-528 DLDLTYYF
+528 ELDLTYYF
-536 PCDARGSTVA
+536 PCEARGRTIA

-557 FLTSDDLELLIT
+557 FLTSGDLELLTT
-569 LSGYVGMAIE
+569 LSGYVGIAIE
-579 NALLYQSLRQKAAE
+579 NALLYQSLRLKAAE

-610 GILAADLDGRVESWN
+610 GILAADLEGRVESWN
-625 STMETLTGVPRRLA
+625 STMETLTGVPRHLA
-639 LGRRMDELLPADLC
+639 VGRRVEELLPGDLC
-653 EEIASVSAD
+653 REIASVSAA
-662 ESVHNIYQYAFRASS
+662 ESVHNIYQYAFKASM
-677 LPHVLAVRMGG
+677 LPRVAAETAV
-688 SEVAFADMPQA
+688 ADQSPA
-699 GRESESA
+699 TP
-706 ARSVLA
+706 ARRTEAPS
-712 VEQEF
+712 
-717 PESTPPLPTAHEIA
+717 
-731 TFSPA
+731 FSPA
-736 ADEDSGAFALQGA
+736 TSFMTVDDDSGAFAMVQQA
-749 ARSESLTGEKSGA
+749 VAHART
-762 VRTSA
+762 T
-767 EAMGLRERAP
+767 
-777 EGHFAGGGH
+777 GGGDARAALPASFGSSIAAAGALESRELSGGTGGSNGDAI
-786 GGNGHPGKNGFA
+786 GGNGDSHRHIP
-798 DRNGASFGTGG
+798 
-809 PARGES
+809 
-815 VRRDADYPNPFARSS
+815 SS
-830 SGGRLPEERMMNIAV
+830 EHEPLPEELMLNIAV

-850 RDFEHIGR
+850 REFEHIGR

-872 RRLIQSD
+872 RRLVQSD

-916 ERKAGILDKIAKQ
+916 ERKSGLLDKIAKQ

-947 STTYTSTDLNKV
+947 STTYGSTDLNSV
-959 IEETLVLIGPQLEK
+959 VEETLVLIGPQLEK
-973 ARVQVHR
+973 AKIRVER
-980 ELEPHLP
+980 EMQAPLP
-987 PIRGNAGKLQQVFLN
+987 SIRGNGSKLQQVFLN
-1002 LMLNARDAMS
+1002 IILNARDSMID
-1012 QGGELRVATR
+1012 GGTLRISTSA
-1022 FDATAVQVSVSD
+1022 DATSVRVLVSD
-1034 TGHGIPPDTLSRI
+1034 TGQGIPADKLARI
-1047 FDPFYTTKSSGKG
+1047 FDPFYTTKMAGKG

-1075 GGIIEVSSRVGEG
+1075 GGIIEVSSRAGEG
-1088 TTFLMEFPL
+1088 AAFVMEFPREQRAL
-1097 QAKTHAEATASA
+1097 SA

>member
-6 HQLTR
+6 QQLTR
-11 ALLLVLTVAAVVAAI
+11 AFLLVLTVAAVVAA
-26 VNFRQQSEVR
+26 VFNFRQQAHVR

-51 VALMVQPESPAA
+51 IALMVQPGSPAE

-80 VSRAQ
+80 VNLAQ
-85 DVAEIFVGLPS
+85 DVAQIFVGLPS
-96 WEKVDYTL
+96 WEKVDYSL

-116 LSERSLSNLVYYQY
+116 LGERALSSLVYYQY

-148 LAPKATHVYVLCLA
+148 VAAQATHVYVLCLA
-162 SFVLSTFHYTGK
+162 SFVLSTFHFTGR
-174 LNDFDKVMY
+174 LDDFDKVMY

-197 LHFCLSFPESN
+197 LHFCLSFPESG
-208 RLTRG
+208 RWTRG
-213 FWRSALLY
+213 FWRSSLLY
-221 VPATIAALVFVGFAS
+221 IPATLAAFVFMGFAS
-236 GAIRTALP
+236 GIIRTASP
-244 LVEVNWLLD
+244 MVEVNWMLD

-271 AFKSRTAKDP
+271 AAKSRTAKDP

-352 YVYTLATIFVLGGL
+352 YVYTLATIAVLGVF
-366 YLFIFSIGSFDTL
+366 YIFIFSIGSFDSL

-412 RDQYN
+412 KDQYN

-427 ELSAETDLDRMLS
+427 ELGAETDLDRMLS
-440 SVSDRLIRTLGIS
+440 SVADRLIRTVGIS
-453 HIAFFLAE
+453 HIAFFLSE
-461 EGGRRVSLRFADNVR
+461 EGGAGMKLRLADNVR
-476 DRKGRAIEPGY
+476 DRKGRPVEPGY
-487 PLDLSFLSG
+487 PLDLSYLAN

-513 AHVMEYPPSARESIA
+513 PRVLEYPPAARETIA

-536 PCDARGSTVA
+536 PCDARGRTIA

-557 FLTSDDLELLIT
+557 FLTSDDLELLVT
-569 LSGYVGMAIE
+569 LSGYVGIAIE
-579 NALLYQSLRQKAAE
+579 NALLYQSLRHKAAE

-610 GILAADLDGRVESWN
+610 GILAADLEGRVESWN
-625 STMETLTGVPRRLA
+625 STMETLTGVPRNIA
-639 LGRRMDELLPADLC
+639 VGRRMEELLPADLC
-653 EEIASVSAD
+653 REIASVGAA
-662 ESVHNIYQYAFRASS
+662 ESVHNIYQYEFRSS
-677 LPHVLAVRMGG
+677 MLPSRTPETAP
-688 SEVAFADMPQA
+688 VARTFQA
-699 GRESESA
+699 EAPSY
-706 ARSVLA
+706 
-712 VEQEF
+712 
-717 PESTPPLPTAHEIA
+717 
-731 TFSPA
+731 SPA
-736 ADEDSGAFALQGA
+736 MGFATGGEKSDAFALQPA
-749 ARSESLTGEKSGA
+749 AAHAGSTGHAGTRMTAPAGYGGPGIAPA
-762 VRTSA
+762 VAS
-767 EAMGLRERAP
+767 AP
-777 EGHFAGGGH
+777 EVFKGAGGTNGSN
-786 GGNGHPGKNGFA
+786 GVPDGNGSIP
-798 DRNGASFGTGG
+798 
-809 PARGES
+809 
-815 VRRDADYPNPFARSS
+815 SS
-830 SGGRLPEERMMNIAV
+830 ETEENRLPEELTLNIAV

-872 RRLIQSD
+872 RRLVQSD

-916 ERKAGILDKIAKQ
+916 ERKSGLLDKIAKQ

-947 STTYTSTDLNKV
+947 NTTYGSTDLNSV
-959 IEETLVLIGPQLEK
+959 VEETLLLIAPQLEK
-973 ARVQVHR
+973 ARIRVERDMQA
-980 ELEPHLP
+980 PLP
-987 PIRGNAGKLQQVFLN
+987 SIRGNGSKLQQVFLN
-1002 LMLNARDAMS
+1002 IILNARDSMS
-1012 QGGELRVATR
+1012 DGGILRISTSA
-1022 FDATAVQVSVSD
+1022 DATSVRVRVSD
-1034 TGHGIPPDTLSRI
+1034 TGHGIPTDKLARI
-1047 FDPFYTTKSSGKG
+1047 FDPFYTTKMAGKG

-1075 GGIIEVSSRVGEG
+1075 GGIIEVSSRSGEG
-1088 TTFLMEFPL
+1088 ATFVMEFPREQRAL
-1097 QAKTHAEATASA
+1097 TA

>member
-1 MSESR
+1 MSESKQ
-6 HQLTR
+6 QLTR
-11 ALLLVLTVAAVVAAI
+11 AFLLVLTVAAVVAA
-26 VNFRQQSEVR
+26 VFNFRQQAQVR

-41 VFWSERDGKV
+41 VFWSEREGKV

-80 VSRAQ
+80 VSLAQ
-85 DVAEIFVGLPS
+85 DVARIFVGLPS
-96 WEKVDYTL
+96 WERVDYSL

-116 LSERSLSNLVYYQY
+116 LGERALSSLVYYQY

-148 LAPKATHVYVLCLA
+148 VAAQAVHVYVLCLA
-162 SFVLSTFHYTGK
+162 SFVLSTFHYTGR
-174 LNDFDKVMY
+174 LDDFDKVMY

-197 LHFCLSFPESN
+197 LHFCLNFPESGPW
-208 RLTRG
+208 TRG
-213 FWRSALLY
+213 FWRASILY
-221 VPATIAALVFVGFAS
+221 IPAAIAASVFVSFAS
-236 GAIRTALP
+236 GVMRTSLP
-244 LVEVNWLLD
+244 TVEVNWMLD

-271 AFKSRTAKDP
+271 AAKSRTAKDP

-307 PYVMGGFPGESAKLA
+307 PYVLGGFPGESAKLA

-352 YVYTLATIFVLGGL
+352 YVYTLATIAVLGAF
-366 YLFIFSIGSFDTL
+366 YIFIFSIGSFDSL

-412 RDQYN
+412 KDQYN
-417 YRRTLIEFAR
+417 YRKTLIEFAR
-427 ELSAETDLDRMLS
+427 ELGAETDLDRMLS
-440 SVSDRLIRTLGIS
+440 SVADRLIRTVGIS

-461 EGGRRVSLRFADNVR
+461 EGGAGITLRLADNVR
-476 DRKGRAIEPGY
+476 DRKGRTVGPGY
-487 PLDLSFLSG
+487 PLDLSFLTS

-513 AHVMEYPPSARESIA
+513 PRVLEYPPAAREAIA

-536 PCDARGSTVA
+536 PCDARGRTIA

-569 LSGYVGMAIE
+569 LSGYVGIAIE
-579 NALLYQSLRQKAAE
+579 NALLYQSLRLKAAE

-610 GILAADLDGRVESWN
+610 GILAADLEGRVESWN
-625 STMETLTGVPRRLA
+625 STMETLTGVQRHVA
-639 LGRRMDELLPADLC
+639 LGRRVEELLPADLC
-653 EEIASVSAD
+653 REIASVSAA
-662 ESVHNIYQYAFRASS
+662 ESVHNIYQYEFKSSMLPQVASHALSETEVLATPAQPKDTPSYSPSS
-677 LPHVLAVRMGG
+677 LPLSGG
-688 SEVAFADMPQA
+688 
-699 GRESESA
+699 
-706 ARSVLA
+706 
-712 VEQEF
+712 
-717 PESTPPLPTAHEIA
+717 
-731 TFSPA
+731 
-736 ADEDSGAFALQGA
+736 EDSGAFALQPA
-749 ARSESLTGEKSGA
+749 AAYAGS
-762 VRTSA
+762 VRVGDVRVANSPGHASPVRDIQTTETPGSPI
-767 EAMGLRERAP
+767 GVGGSNGNRA
-777 EGHFAGGGH
+777 
-786 GGNGHPGKNGFA
+786 GGNGNFQ
-798 DRNGASFGTGG
+798 
-809 PARGES
+809 RGLPEDTHES
-815 VRRDADYPNPFARSS
+815 
-830 SGGRLPEERMMNIAV
+830 LPEELMLNIAV

-916 ERKAGILDKIAKQ
+916 ERKSGLLDKIAKQ

-936 VNSLLNFSRTS
+936 VNSLLNFSRTA
-947 STTYTSTDLNKV
+947 STTYSSTDLNRIV
-959 IEETLVLIGPQLEK
+959 EETLVLIGPQLEK
-973 ARVQVHR
+973 AGVCV
-980 ELEPHLP
+980 ECDLEAPLP
-987 PIRGNAGKLQQVFLN
+987 PIRGNSSKLQQVFLN
-1002 LMLNARDAMS
+1002 ILLNARDSMS
-1012 QGGELRVATR
+1012 EGGTLSIQTSSDNTSVRVK
-1022 FDATAVQVSVSD
+1022 VSD
-1034 TGHGIPPDTLSRI
+1034 TGHGIPTDKLARI
-1047 FDPFYTTKSSGKG
+1047 FDPFYTTKMAGKG

-1075 GGIIEVSSRVGEG
+1075 GGIIEVSSRAGEG
-1088 TTFLMEFPL
+1088 ATFVMEFPRSREL
-1097 QAKTHAEATASA
+1097 

>member
-1 MSESR
+1 MSEGR

-11 ALLLVLTVAAVVAAI
+11 AFLLVLTVAVVVAAVI
-26 VNFRQQSEVR
+26 NFRQQAQVR
-36 LPEDG
+36 MPDDG

-85 DVAEIFVGLPS
+85 DVARIFVGLPS
-96 WEKVDYTL
+96 WERVDYSL

-116 LSERSLSNLVYYQY
+116 LGERTLGTLVYYQY

-148 LAPKATHVYVLCLA
+148 VAAQALHVYILCLA
-162 SFVLSTFHYTGK
+162 SFVLSTFHFTGR
-174 LNDFDKVMY
+174 LDDFDKVMY
-183 WGNVFAGLIAPTIF
+183 WGNVLAGLIAPTIF
-197 LHFCLSFPESN
+197 LHFCLSFPESG
-208 RLTRG
+208 RWTRG
-213 FWRSALLY
+213 FWRSAMLY
-221 VPATIAALVFVGFAS
+221 VPAAAGALVYMGFAS
-236 GAIRTALP
+236 GIVRTAAP
-244 LVEVNWLLD
+244 EVEVNWMLD
-253 RLWLAFLTGGYL
+253 RFWLAFLTGVYL
-265 LGGLVL
+265 LCGLVL
-271 AFKSRTAKDP
+271 AAKSRTARDP

-352 YVYTLATIFVLGGL
+352 YVYTLATIAVLGVF
-366 YLFIFSIGSFDTL
+366 YIFIFSIGSFNSL

-412 RDQYN
+412 KDQYN

-427 ELSAETDLDRMLS
+427 ELGAETDLDKMLS
-440 SVSDRLIRTLGIS
+440 SVADRLIRTVGIS

-461 EGGRRVSLRFADNVR
+461 EGSGGMLLRQAENVR

-487 PLDLSFLSG
+487 ALDLSFLDS
-496 RPEKGH
+496 RPEKGY
-502 LFFERTRHLPD
+502 LFFERTRHLLDPR
-513 AHVMEYPPSARESIA
+513 ALEFPPAARESIS

-536 PCDARGSTVA
+536 PCDARGRTIA

-557 FLTSDDLELLIT
+557 FLTSDDLELLVT
-569 LSGYVGMAIE
+569 LSGYVGIAIE
-579 NALLYQSLRQKAAE
+579 NALLYQSLRHKAAE

-610 GILAADLDGRVESWN
+610 GILAADLAGRVESWN
-625 STMETLTGVPRRLA
+625 STMETLTGVPRYLA
-639 LGRRMDELLPADLC
+639 LGRRVEELLPADLC
-653 EEIASVSAD
+653 REIASVSAA
-662 ESVHNIYQYAFRASS
+662 ESVHNIYEYEFKASM
-677 LPHVLAVRMGG
+677 LPHVVRQAAIGTLATGMPREQADGFPADGG
-688 SEVAFADMPQA
+688 FAGDNAGVHVSAPQPAVA
-699 GRESESA
+699 
-706 ARSVLA
+706 L
-712 VEQEF
+712 
-717 PESTPPLPTAHEIA
+717 
-731 TFSPA
+731 
-736 ADEDSGAFALQGA
+736 
-749 ARSESLTGEKSGA
+749 
-762 VRTSA
+762 
-767 EAMGLRERAP
+767 
-777 EGHFAGGGH
+777 AGGGSGALH
-786 GGNGHPGKNGFA
+786 AGMGLGYTSPPHFAQTTEMREQSELDGGTGSGSDRDNSDRGNGDNTYPRHEFA
-798 DRNGASFGTGG
+798 AGQR
-809 PARGES
+809 
-815 VRRDADYPNPFARSS
+815 
-830 SGGRLPEERMMNIAV
+830 PEELTLNIAV
-845 TPLVS
+845 TPLIS
-850 RDFEHIGR
+850 REFEHIGR

-872 RRLIQSD
+872 RRLVQTD

-909 AKQLADD
+909 AKQLAGD
-916 ERKAGILDKIAKQ
+916 ERKSGLLDKIAKQ

-936 VNSLLNFSRTS
+936 VNSLLNFSRTA
-947 STTYTSTDLNKV
+947 STTYSATDLNRV

-973 ARVQVHR
+973 ANILVEC
-980 ELEPHLP
+980 ELETPLP
-987 PIRGNAGKLQQVFLN
+987 AIRGNGSKLQQVFLN
-1002 LMLNARDAMS
+1002 VMLNARDSMPD
-1012 QGGELRVATR
+1012 GGKLRIATSANENSVRARVA
-1022 FDATAVQVSVSD
+1022 D
-1034 TGHGIPPDTLSRI
+1034 TGHGIPADKLARI
-1047 FDPFYTTKSSGKG
+1047 FDPFYTTKMAGKG

-1075 GGIIEVSSRVGEG
+1075 GGIIEVSSRIGEG
-1088 TTFLMEFPL
+1088 ATFVMEFPRE
-1097 QAKTHAEATASA
+1097 QRGPGV